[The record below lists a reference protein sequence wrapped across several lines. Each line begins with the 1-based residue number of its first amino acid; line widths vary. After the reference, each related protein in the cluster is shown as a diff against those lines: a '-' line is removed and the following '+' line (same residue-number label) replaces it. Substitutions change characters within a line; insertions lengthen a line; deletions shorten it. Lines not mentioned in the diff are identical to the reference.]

1 MKSKIKDLRTTILN
15 NFFDINN
22 NPIIQWQLIIA
33 IVGGVLL
40 IAGVF
45 SPFINAPFIGTLP
58 YSRIGK
64 YYDEAIIACGVLA
77 ILVAI
82 IGLYRWVIVSAC
94 GSLCVII
101 VSLYNVYSRIQK
113 LHDKIEERLYSN
125 PYKDVLISFLNSV
138 QQSISIQWGIILL
151 FSGIVML
158 IFSSLMEQRYTVIP
172 TGKKSKKST
181 HENQA
186 IQ

>member
-33 IVGGVLL
+33 IVGGMIL
-40 IAGVF
+40 IAAVF
-45 SPFINAPFIGTLP
+45 SPFIKAPFIGTIT
-58 YSRIGK
+58 YSRVGK
-64 YYDEAIIACGVLA
+64 YYDEAIIVCGVLA
-77 ILVAI
+77 ILLAL

-101 VSLYNVYSRIQK
+101 VSLYNVYFRIQK
-113 LHDKIEERLYSN
+113 LHSAIEERLYSN

-138 QQSISIQWGIILL
+138 QQSITFQWGIILL
-151 FSGIVML
+151 FLGIVLL
-158 IFSSLMEQRYTVIP
+158 IFSALMKQRYIVIP
-172 TGKKSKKST
+172 TGKKSKKAT
-181 HENQA
+181 QTNQA
-186 IQ
+186 IE